1 MTRLR
6 LQTVST
12 ANASTLLSA
21 FRTLSGDDCEEIIKM
36 PSQMDMASWISPS
49 IILIFLDMLVSLA
62 STLLTRW
69 WVGQLGRTFK
79 LGYLQGLHACSTF
92 LGALFHLNQST
103 SLVSFLESVLVVVF
117 FFFFFSRFRL
127 WYVETKVTQY
137 VLHIQLK
144 TEKCDR

>member
-69 WVGQLGRTFK
+69 WVGQLGLTFK
-79 LGYLQGLHACSTF
+79 LVYLRGLHARRIVSSQPANVPGIF
-92 LGALFHLNQST
+92 LRVSLSCRLFL
-103 SLVSFLESVLVVVF
+103 LLF
-117 FFFFFSRFRL
+117 FP
-127 WYVETKVTQY
+127 
-137 VLHIQLK
+137 I
-144 TEKCDR
+144 